1 MTSKAMNH
9 QIAYLC
15 RCRFCPGSLESSEG
29 RARGESVVPR
39 ISRNIAYP
47 WLPRFYQPGRTP
59 DRRFFFHSCTPVPF
73 AARILFLLSR
83 LQGRE
88 TGGGRRRRRRSRGS
102 GDSERSRLRTCAC
115 VSERSE
121 TSHTAHTAAARS
133 MWLSLYE
140 RTVRYALGNASAG
153 KSAVRYFSNGKV

>member
-1 MTSKAMNH
+1 VAARNLTSKAMNH

-15 RCRFCPGSLESSEG
+15 RWRFCPGSLESSEG

-59 DRRFFFHSCTPVPF
+59 DRRFFFHSCTPGTF
-73 AARILFLLSR
+73 AARILFMLSR

-88 TGGGRRRRRRSRGS
+88 TGGGRWRRRRSRGS
-102 GDSERSRLRTCAC
+102 GDSERSRLHTCAC
-115 VSERSE
+115 VNEKSE
-121 TSHTAHTAAARS
+121 TSHTVLHCTS
-133 MWLSLYE
+133 
-140 RTVRYALGNASAG
+140 VRENRPLRLG
-153 KSAVRYFSNGKV
+153 